1 MSYVEKEQ
9 LLPEA
14 RCGFR
19 SRRSTTDMI
28 LVISRLQELGRKEHV
43 PLYMFFVDLQKAYES
58 IDRVFLWAILN
69 RLGVSPK
76 IISIIRQFH
85 DGMRACVRLDDSKA
99 SDQSVQRRTTGM
111 RPCLSS
117 LYNLIYRG
125 PQHRRE
131 QLHGGSLLS

>member
-43 PLYMFFVDLQKAYES
+43 PLYMFFVDLQKAS
-58 IDRVFLWAILN
+58 DSVDSVFVWAILD
-69 RLGVSPK
+69 RFGVTPK
-76 IISIIRQFH
+76 MISIIRQFH
-85 DGMRACVRLDDSKA
+85 DGMRACMRLGDSTA
-99 SDQSVQRRTTGM
+99 SEWFKVCQG
-111 RPCLSS
+111 
-117 LYNLIYRG
+117 I
-125 PQHRRE
+125 
-131 QLHGGSLLS
+131 